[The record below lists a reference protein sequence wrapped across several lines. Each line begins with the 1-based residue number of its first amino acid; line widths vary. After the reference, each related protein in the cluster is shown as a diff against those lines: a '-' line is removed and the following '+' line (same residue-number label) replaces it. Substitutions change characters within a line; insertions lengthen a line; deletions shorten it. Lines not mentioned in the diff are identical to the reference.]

1 MSIWSSGSLGSSSDE
16 VLSKDVYALF
26 CGVSVAKIALSSS
39 IISDKYSPIE
49 ETLRSEIGAGVGT
62 TSFSSS
68 DGEMVELE
76 SSSFSITKLG
86 SGDVVGKFVVGKFV
100 VGKDVKVGG
109 MEEMTVG
116 IDDGAI
122 EKPMVGDDDGDTE
135 RLTEGD
141 DVAGP
146 DRSKDGCS
154 EFEGE
159 DEGSID
165 GATLGMIDP
174 PWPPFEFLSFEG
186 RLEGGS
192 VGNAV
197 GNTVGD
203 GI

>member
-1 MSIWSSGSLGSSSDE
+1 MSIWSSGSFGSSSDE

-62 TSFSSS
+62 TSLSSS
-68 DGEMVELE
+68 DGEMVELK

-86 SGDVVGKFVVGKFV
+86 SGDVVGKFVVGK
-100 VGKDVKVGG
+100 DVKVGG
-109 MEEMTVG
+109 MEETTVG

-146 DRSKDGCS
+146 DRSTDGCS

-159 DEGSID
+159 DEGSMD

-174 PWPPFEFLSFEG
+174 PWLPFWLLSFEG
-186 RLEGGS
+186 KLEGGS
-192 VGNAV
+192 V
-197 GNTVGD
+197 
-203 GI
+203 